1 MDDVQTYERKRA
13 RVYERLESFGDF
25 RGGSISVSF
34 SKCGKKH
41 CICHQTG
48 HPGHG
53 PRYLWSTTRKG
64 KSLAQHVRVGP
75 ELEQVRRQVETGRR
89 FQAWCQ
95 EVVEL
100 NEQICRLRLVPK
112 IEDEKELEQ
121 LKKKLRRK
129 YLKKSKR
136 KSSD

>member
-1 MDDVQTYERKRA
+1 
-13 RVYERLESFGDF
+13 
-25 RGGSISVSF
+25 
-34 SKCGKKH
+34 
-41 CICHQTG
+41 
-48 HPGHG
+48 
-53 PRYLWSTTRKG
+53 
-64 KSLAQHVRVGP
+64 VRVGP

-100 NEQICRLRLVPK
+100 NEQICRLRPVPK
-112 IEDEKELEQ
+112 IEDENELEQ